1 MKISSVT
8 ITYNPEID
16 LLVEQLNSLKD
27 QVDLLIIVDN
37 GSKNSS
43 HIDSIVKNYQAIFIK
58 LDINKGLSYAQ
69 NIGISRAIDDGS
81 QYVLL
86 LDQDSVLQN
95 NFVKNMFDVYV
106 DSGVGILGP
115 VFYDP
120 DNMEIYKGTNYIGP
134 FISSTQIERI
144 TDVTYVI
151 ASGSFFSIDVFN
163 KVGRMNED
171 LFVDYI
177 DVDWSLRAKSIGLR
191 VAMTNL
197 SRMSHTIGDSRIN
210 FLGRTIS
217 VHSPMR
223 RYYLIRNSFF
233 MLRMP
238 YVPFGYKLRELS
250 LNVVRAAIAIFVS
263 KDRVGAFK
271 MITKGFKDG
280 VNGTFGPYKS

>member
-151 ASGSFFSIDVFN
+151 ASGSFFSIDVFK
-163 KVGRMNED
+163 KVGSMNEE

-177 DVDWSLRAKSIGLR
+177 DVDWSLRAKKIGYR
-191 VAMTNL
+191 VAMTNVAT
-197 SRMSHTIGDSRIN
+197 MSHTIGDSRIKI
-210 FLGRTIS
+210 LGRTMS
-217 VHSPMR
+217 VHSPLR
-223 RYYLIRNSFF
+223 RYFLVRNSFF
-233 MLRMP
+233 MIRQSYIPL
-238 YVPFGYKLRELS
+238 GYKIREIV
-250 LNVVRAAIAIFVS
+250 LNFVRAFISLCTS
-263 KDRVGAFK
+263 KEK
-271 MITKGFKDG
+271 IITMLMILQGVKDG
-280 VNGTFGPYKS
+280 VRGIYGPYK

>member
-8 ITYNPEID
+8 VTYNPEVD

-27 QVDLLIIVDN
+27 QVDFIIVVDN
-37 GSKNSS
+37 GSINVSD
-43 HIDSIVKNYQAIFIK
+43 IESIIKNYRAVLVKINE
-58 LDINKGLSYAQ
+58 NKGLSYAQ
-69 NIGISRAIDDGS
+69 NVGIARAIDDGS
-81 QYVLL
+81 QYLLL
-86 LDQDSVLQN
+86 LDQDSILQQ
-95 NFVKNMFDVYV
+95 NFVKNICDIYIE
-106 DSGVGILGP
+106 SGVGILGP

-120 DNMEIYKGTNYIGP
+120 NNLELYKGTNYIGP
-134 FISSTQIERI
+134 FIRTTKIGRT

-151 ASGSFFSIDVFN
+151 ASGSFFSTDVF
-163 KVGRMNED
+163 KKIGPMNEG

-263 KDRVGAFK
+263 KDRVAAFK

>member
-8 ITYNPEID
+8 VTYNPEVG
-16 LLVEQLNSLKD
+16 LLVDQLNSLKD
-27 QVDLLIIVDN
+27 QVDLLIVVDN
-37 GSKNSS
+37 GSENSS
-43 HIDSIVKNYQAIFIK
+43 HIEDIVKNYQAILIK

-69 NIGISRAIDDGS
+69 NIGVSRAIDDGS
-81 QYVLL
+81 QYILL

-95 NFVKNMFDVYV
+95 SFVKNMFDVYV

-120 DNMEIYKGTNYIGP
+120 ENMELYKGTNYIGP
-134 FISSTQIERI
+134 FIRTTPIERI

-151 ASGSFFSIDVFN
+151 ASGSFFSIDVFK
-163 KVGRMNED
+163 KVGSMNED

-177 DVDWSLRAKSIGLR
+177 DVDWSLRAKNIGFR

-197 SRMSHTIGDSRIN
+197 ARMSHTIGDSRIN
-210 FLGRTIS
+210 LFGRTIS

-250 LNVVRAAIAIFVS
+250 LNFVRAAVAIFVS
-263 KDRVGAFK
+263 KNKFGALK
-271 MITKGFKDG
+271 MIIKGFKDG
-280 VNGTFGPYKS
+280 VSGTFGPYKS